1 MSRLWKQRRW
11 LTLLLLPAALL
22 AYTSGAHY
30 SSFVLVLTGTSLE
43 MCFWWRL
50 LGRSLLG
57 RS

>member
-1 MSRLWKQRRW
+1 MSQLWKQRRW

-30 SSFVLVLTGTSLE
+30 SSFVLVLAGTSLE

-50 LGRSLLG
+50 LGHS
-57 RS
+57 